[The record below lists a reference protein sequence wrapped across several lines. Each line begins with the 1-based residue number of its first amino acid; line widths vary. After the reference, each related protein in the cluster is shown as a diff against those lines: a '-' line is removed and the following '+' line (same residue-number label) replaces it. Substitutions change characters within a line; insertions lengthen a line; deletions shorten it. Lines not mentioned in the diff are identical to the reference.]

1 MDGWWYVWGTEV
13 VKNNRRSSQEEKT
26 GVLTFF
32 LPFAFPRLSRLELK
46 TDNLNPAH
54 RSTSQNTKTKK
65 WFPIQTWSP
74 LVSLT
79 TSKQPSP
86 EQFLNSF
93 FTSFPTLTDL
103 RIPSKRKKTRMVQT
117 INLQCRIAFAL
128 LSLLR
133 TLWAL
138 EDILRDVSHLD
149 RFDDSSP
156 IFSDSTTLSNSRS
169 TLSSSP
175 SLSTNAGVESGQYL
189 LSDPILD
196 TWLLSLTVDEWWL
209 SHVRFFFFFWSDSH
223 TYTHYRFW
231 EACSSKL
238 VEGWWTL

>member
-1 MDGWWYVWGTEV
+1 
-13 VKNNRRSSQEEKT
+13 
-26 GVLTFF
+26 
-32 LPFAFPRLSRLELK
+32 
-46 TDNLNPAH
+46 
-54 RSTSQNTKTKK
+54 
-65 WFPIQTWSP
+65 
-74 LVSLT
+74 
-79 TSKQPSP
+79 
-86 EQFLNSF
+86 
-93 FTSFPTLTDL
+93 
-103 RIPSKRKKTRMVQT
+103 MVQT

-128 LSLLR
+128 LSFLR

-209 SHVRFFFFFWSDSH
+209 SHVRFFFFLIRLSH
-223 TYTHYRFW
+223 IHTLQILGSMLFQTGWRVMNFVNQSQLIFNR
-231 EACSSKL
+231 SSPHELRQFFLSSPL
-238 VEGWWTL
+238 VVSWPT